1 MKVVLIATVVAL
13 LAGCATPPSR
23 VPGSKSGAAAPRTK
37 IILSQR
43 AFDEITTARTRELAL
58 AALSH
63 IGVPYRY
70 GGNSPEL
77 GFDCSGLVHY
87 VYSRG
92 AGVSLPR
99 NTQAL
104 ADAGVPVPHE
114 ALEPGDLVFFDT
126 LRRPYSHVGIYL
138 GDQRFI
144 HAPSTGGVVELVDMR
159 SRYWQSRFNGARR
172 FDL

>member
-1 MKVVLIATVVAL
+1 MKTVVIALLVAL
-13 LAGCATPPSR
+13 LAGCASAPVKTPTPR
-23 VPGSKSGAAAPRTK
+23 SKAVLTM
-37 IILSQR
+37 R
-43 AFDEITTARTRELAL
+43 AFDEISTARARELAL
-58 AALSH
+58 HALSH

-70 GGNSPEL
+70 GGASPEA
-77 GFDCSGLVHY
+77 GFDCSGLVQY
-87 VYSRG
+87 VYGRG

-104 ADAGVPVPHE
+104 AEVGAPVPPE

-144 HAPSTGGVVELVDMR
+144 HAPTSGGAVELADMR
-159 SRYWQSRFNGARR
+159 SRYWQPRFNGARR
-172 FDL
+172 LDL